1 MPRNIRVIVYLAILG
16 LALYAYY
23 RPRPD
28 LRPPPPA
35 PESPV
40 PEVPAAPGTAPTA
53 AAPQLAPFPEDVP
66 IAETGP
72 LGVRREP
79 IQSSFERTPFSL
91 AFDYRPYGDGRSRT
105 RGRNPDGTAQL
116 DLVGPPEALT
126 AVSLAARMGDD
137 NRLVQL
143 KNANAFA
150 NLAKLALPDWP
161 ESAGWVTQS
170 IAAALA
176 GARPSTTVNGN
187 VLTMSSPPNSQIVVF
202 TITGPPK

>member
-1 MPRNIRVIVYLAILG
+1 MSRNIRVIVYLVILG
-16 LALYAYY
+16 LAIYAYY

-28 LRPPPPA
+28 LRPPQPA
-35 PESPV
+35 PETPA
-40 PEVPAAPGTAPTA
+40 PEAAAPSSAPTA

-66 IAETGP
+66 IADTGP
-72 LGVRREP
+72 LGVRREA

-91 AFDYRPYGDGRSRT
+91 TFEYKPYGDGRSRT
-105 RGRNPDGTAQL
+105 RGRTADGTAQL

-137 NRLVQL
+137 NRLAQL
-143 KNANAFA
+143 KNANALA

-161 ESAGWVTQS
+161 GSAGWVTSS
-170 IAAALA
+170 IAAALG

-187 VLTMSSPPNSQIVVF
+187 VLTMSSPANSKIVVF